1 MYPPH
6 LLHKDT
12 VAGAED
18 RRIAPAGRVGLQPRH
33 LAWFALAVIAIVVVL
48 APGHAWADGT
58 GSGSGGSGGAA
69 FDEYK
74 SKGWLW
80 AYLGAFGFGFLT
92 SLTPCVYPMIPIVI
106 GIFGGRGESVSR
118 ARAFILATAYV
129 VGMGLTFAV
138 LGVVFAMIGARA
150 GALLANPAVVIP
162 LVLVYVALALS
173 MFGLFELRLPGGLQN
188 KLSGV
193 SGQGLGG
200 AFAMGMVGGFTAA
213 PCTGPFLLGILGFV
227 TKSGNVAVGSS
238 LLFTYALGMGVLFW
252 VLAAFAVA
260 LPKSGRWMEWMK
272 SIGGIALFA
281 AAIHFMRPILPV
293 IDRLVIGGTW
303 FGALALATLVAG
315 LLLGA
320 IHLSFYDGLAIKLR
334 KGAAVA
340 MTVVG
345 LTAGV
350 SWLLHVDRKLPWIHG
365 DEAAAFAQAKREG
378 KGVMID
384 FWASWC
390 LPCKEYEHTF
400 ADPKVYAT
408 ITENFVPLQFDTS
421 AQDDTSDAL
430 LARYGAG
437 NPTVIFLDADRRE
450 LGRFGVKVGP
460 SKFMTVLGPAAATI
474 RAARETASAAPA
486 AAPATASTR

>member
-1 MYPPH
+1 MSRSY
-6 LLHKDT
+6 L
-12 VAGAED
+12 
-18 RRIAPAGRVGLQPRH
+18 PANEPASQPRARH
-33 LAWFALAVIAIVVVL
+33 RAARWLPWLMLAIVVLVVL
-48 APGHAWADGT
+48 ARPGAAWADGN
-58 GSGSGGSGGAA
+58 GDPS
-69 FDEYK
+69 FDDYK

-118 ARAFILATAYV
+118 TRAFLLATVYV
-129 VGMGLTFAV
+129 IGMGLTFAV

-162 LVLVYVALALS
+162 LALVYVALALS

-188 KLSGV
+188 ALSGV
-193 SGQGLGG
+193 SGQGMGG
-200 AFAMGMVGGFTAA
+200 AFAMGVVGGFTAA

-260 LPKSGRWMEWMK
+260 LPKSGRWMDWMK

-281 AAIHFMRPILPV
+281 AAIHFMRPIAPA
-293 IDRLVIGGTW
+293 IDRLVLGPAW
-303 FGALALATLVAG
+303 FGVAALATMLAG
-315 LLLGA
+315 LALGA
-320 IHLSFYDGLAIKLR
+320 IHLSFHDGLAVKLR

-340 MTVVG
+340 LTVVG

-350 SWLLHVDRKLPWIHG
+350 SWLLHVDRHLPWIRG
-365 DEAAAFAQAKREG
+365 DEHAAFAQAQREH

-390 LPCKEYEHTF
+390 LPCKEFEHTF
-400 ADPKVYAT
+400 ADPEVYRT
-408 ITENFVPLQFDTS
+408 ITNNFVPLQFDTS
-421 AQDDTSDAL
+421 AQDDASDAL
-430 LARYGAG
+430 LAKYQAG
-437 NPTVIFLDADRRE
+437 NPTVIFLDADHKE
-450 LGRFGVKVGP
+450 LGRIGVRVGP
-460 SKFMTVLGPAAATI
+460 AKFMKVLRPAADAI
-474 RAARETASAAPA
+474 RAARET
-486 AAPATASTR
+486 STQPEPKPIFVQF